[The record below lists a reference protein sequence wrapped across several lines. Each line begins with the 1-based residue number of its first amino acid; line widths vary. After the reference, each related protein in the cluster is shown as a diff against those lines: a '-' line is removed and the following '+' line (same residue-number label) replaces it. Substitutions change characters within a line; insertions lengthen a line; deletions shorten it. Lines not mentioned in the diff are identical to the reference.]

1 MNSCHYD
8 INPGETLAL
17 DTYINDNNFFIPWK
31 IKNNYQFRYEWL
43 GKIDMYLATSKSMD
57 LCDLQIAIMQ

>member
-31 IKNNYQFRYEWL
+31 IKNNSISL
-43 GKIDMYLATSKSMD
+43 DMSG
-57 LCDLQIAIMQ
+57 